1 MNIMLSSKTVELTEQ
16 VKQFFREKLARL
28 QKFPSL
34 GVRNVEVVVD
44 RVKRK
49 GRNTSDATV
58 EVITEVKGR
67 RIAFKEIGANLY
79 QAFFRVYSKV
89 EEKFRRED
97 GERKRR

>member
-16 VKQFFREKLARL
+16 VKQFFRKKLARL

-34 GVRNVEVVVD
+34 GVRKVEVVVD

-67 RIAFKEIGANLY
+67 RFAFKEIGSNLY
-79 QAFFRVYSKV
+79 QAFFRVYSKL